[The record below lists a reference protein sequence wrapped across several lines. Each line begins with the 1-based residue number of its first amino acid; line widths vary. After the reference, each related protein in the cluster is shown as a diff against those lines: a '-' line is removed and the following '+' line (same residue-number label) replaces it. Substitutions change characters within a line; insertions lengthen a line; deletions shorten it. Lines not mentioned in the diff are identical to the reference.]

1 MPLDQLTDYVSEL
14 CQVIPQEDEV
24 DTTYIELEF
33 KVWEGED
40 GSWGVKG
47 EREGQREG
55 GRIFLVHLFLFRLL
69 PFCIL
74 LPTRGRG
81 E

>member
-40 GSWGVKG
+40 GRWG
-47 EREGQREG
+47 REG
-55 GRIFLVHLFLFRLL
+55 
-69 PFCIL
+69 
-74 LPTRGRG
+74 
-81 E
+81 

>member
-40 GSWGVKG
+40 GRRG
-47 EREGQREG
+47 REG
-55 GRIFLVHLFLFRLL
+55 
-69 PFCIL
+69 
-74 LPTRGRG
+74 
-81 E
+81 